1 MKQKIEVHIKVRINI
16 TIFYNISGSKTVTQ
30 GSESV
35 SYFETTE
42 KNISKK
48 FASSIRFFLTDCILR
63 KVRYYKL

>member
-30 GSESV
+30 GSESI
-35 SYFETTE
+35 SYFATTE

-48 FASSIRFFLTDCILR
+48 ICDVKTII
-63 KVRYYKL
+63 

>member
-30 GSESV
+30 WSESIL
-35 SYFETTE
+35 YFATTE

-48 FASSIRFFLTDCILR
+48 ICDVKTII
-63 KVRYYKL
+63 